1 MKLLISL
8 ISFVALG
15 GALAA
20 GTFAVFTDIAGPA
33 RTTFAAGNVDIAVNG
48 QNPWTEVGLR
58 ATSAE
63 GATALKPSQT
73 GWIEARVRNVGD
85 NPIYLWKRIGN
96 KVDSGG
102 SGGYDCPGIG
112 LVSSEPECEAE
123 QALGRREDGVSYVT
137 IYDLVIQKD
146 AGPPLIL
153 RADGGV
159 PGVMDGDDASVHG
172 QSGYWTY
179 LGGLLPGEELLV
191 RQSFHLDSTT
201 GNFQQGDVTT
211 FNLAFYAS
219 QVEGACRTPAGAE
232 CPSPMPSIGT
242 DFPE

>member
-20 GTFAVFTDIAGPA
+20 GSFAVFTDTETTAGTA
-33 RTTFAAGNVDIAVNG
+33 FAAGTVDIAVNG
-48 QNPWTEVGLR
+48 QNPWTEVGLA

-63 GATALKPSQT
+63 GSTALKPSQT

-102 SGGYDCPGIG
+102 SEGYDCPGIG
-112 LVSSEPECEAE
+112 LVSSEPECAAE
-123 QALGRREDGVSYVT
+123 QALGRREDGISYVT

-146 AGPPLIL
+146 ADPPITLF
-153 RADGGV
+153 ADGGV
-159 PGVMDGDDASVHG
+159 PGVLDGDDQSLHG
-172 QSGYWTY
+172 RGGYWLY
-179 LGGLLPGEELLV
+179 LGDLLPGEELLV
-191 RQSFHLDSTT
+191 RQSYHLDSTT

-211 FNLAFYAS
+211 FDMAFYAS
-219 QVEGACRTPAGAE
+219 QVVGACRTPAGAE
-232 CPSPMPSIGT
+232 CPFPMPGIGT